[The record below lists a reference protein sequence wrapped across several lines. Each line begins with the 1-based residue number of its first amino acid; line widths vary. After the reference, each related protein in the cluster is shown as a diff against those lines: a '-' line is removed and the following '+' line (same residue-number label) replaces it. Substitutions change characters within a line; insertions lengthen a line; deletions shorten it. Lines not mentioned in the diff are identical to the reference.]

1 MYLITPLQFCLEKLK
16 CCLSVGLQISVKFC
30 KEKGGGTG
38 CQIKQIL
45 VNLQQE
51 SPLKR
56 VEKLY
61 ALIII
66 SLTILA

>member
-1 MYLITPLQFCLEKLK
+1 
-16 CCLSVGLQISVKFC
+16 VGLQISVKFC
-30 KEKGGGTG
+30 EEKGGYTG